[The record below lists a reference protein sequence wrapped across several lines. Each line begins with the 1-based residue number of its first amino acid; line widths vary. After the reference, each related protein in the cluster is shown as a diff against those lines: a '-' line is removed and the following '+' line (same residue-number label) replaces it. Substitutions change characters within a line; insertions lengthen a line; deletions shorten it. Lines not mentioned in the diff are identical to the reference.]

1 MTIKEFIDF
10 GVEKLS
16 PLYSHE
22 ESIALCNRVLVGLA
36 GYKDYAYISDPDR
49 EILLID
55 KESVENKKDKNF
67 SAALMCEAVLRMAKG
82 EPVQYVLGYE
92 LFCGHRFNVGPGVLI
107 PRPETEAMV
116 SLITLSNSSR
126 KPHEILDICT
136 GSGCIAWSLWS
147 NFPRSYVYG
156 CDNSDVAL
164 EYARN
169 QKVERRKP
177 DASVV
182 MPEHIDSVIDD
193 AKTSQPA
200 PDFFK
205 CDILSPEAMSV
216 FGARK
221 FDIIACNPPY
231 VLEKEKKFMRP
242 NVLDYEPREALFVS
256 DDNPL
261 VFYRKISQLAF
272 DMLNRNG
279 RIYFEINEMFGEQVA
294 SLMGEMGFSEPQV
307 VTDINNRPRIVRA
320 LRW

>member
-10 GVEKLS
+10 GVEKLA
-16 PLYSHE
+16 PLYSKE
-22 ESIALCNRVLVGLA
+22 ESISLCNRVLVGML

-49 EILLID
+49 KILLAD
-55 KESVENKKDKNF
+55 KESVEIKKDE
-67 SAALMCEAVLRMAKG
+67 ALSEAVMREAVLRMAKG

-92 LFCGHRFNVGPGVLI
+92 MFCGHRFNVGPGVLI

-156 CDNSDVAL
+156 CDNSDKAL

-169 QKVERRKP
+169 QKIERREP
-177 DASVV
+177 DVAGG
-182 MPEHIDSVIDD
+182 MPEHIDSVIDG
-193 AKTSQPA
+193 AKADQPA
-200 PDFFK
+200 PQFFK
-205 CDILSPEAMSV
+205 CDILSPEALSM
-216 FGARK
+216 FGGKK
-221 FDIIACNPPY
+221 FDIIASNPPY
-231 VLEKEKKFMRP
+231 VMEREKKFMRP
-242 NVLDYEPREALFVS
+242 NVLNYEPAEALFVS

-261 VFYRKISQLAF
+261 VFYRRISQVAF

-279 RIYFEINEMFGEQVA
+279 RIYFEINELFGEQVA
-294 SLMGEMGFSEPQV
+294 SMMGDMGFSEPQI
-307 VTDINNRPRIVRA
+307 VTDINNKPRIVRA

>member
-1 MTIKEFIDF
+1 VTIKEFIDF

-16 PLYSHE
+16 PLYSKE
-22 ESIALCNRVLVGLA
+22 ESISLCNRVLVGMA
-36 GYKDYAYISDPDR
+36 GFRDYSYISEPER
-49 EILLID
+49 EILLIN
-55 KESVENKKDKNF
+55 KESVENKKDLDF
-67 SAALMCEAVLRMAKG
+67 SEAMMREAVLRMAKG

-92 LFCGHRFNVGPGVLI
+92 MFCGHRFNVGPGVLI

-147 NFPRSYVYG
+147 NFPRAHVYG

-164 EYARN
+164 QYARN
-169 QKVERRKP
+169 QKIERLKP
-177 DASVV
+177 DASEG
-182 MPEHIDSVIDD
+182 MPEHIDSVIDGS
-193 AKTSQPA
+193 KGEQMA

-205 CDILSPEAMSV
+205 CDILSTEALSI
-216 FGARK
+216 FGGKK
-221 FDIIACNPPY
+221 FDIIASNPPY

-242 NVLDYEPREALFVS
+242 NVLNYEPAEALFVS

-294 SLMGEMGFSEPQV
+294 SLMGEMGFSEPQI